1 MIGEAASLAP
11 GAGGVT
17 LIPSFVAG
25 TGPTKRYGTLGT
37 ILGLT
42 IATQRGQV
50 YRAAL
55 EGLACQL
62 QLAIEMLKAATGFAP
77 QGIRV
82 VGGGSKNDLWN
93 QIRADVTGLPVT
105 TIEQKEATVLGAA
118 ICAFVGTGV
127 YPSVGVA
134 QKAMRLRESTFKPSS
149 QRAAYHKL
157 YASYSGILARLK
169 SHYTG

>member
-1 MIGEAASLAP
+1 LAP

-25 TGPTKRYGTLGT
+25 TGPTRRYGTLGT
-37 ILGLT
+37 LLGLT
-42 IATQRGQV
+42 ISTERGQV

-55 EGLACQL
+55 EGLSCQL
-62 QLAIEMLKAATGFAP
+62 QLAIEMLDAATGFSP
-77 QGIRV
+77 RGIRV

-127 YPSVGVA
+127 HPTVESA
-134 QKAMRLRESTFKPSS
+134 QRAMKLAETAFRPSS
-149 QRAAYHKL
+149 QRDAYQKL
-157 YASYSGILARLK
+157 YEAYRRVLPALKRHYS
-169 SHYTG
+169 